1 MYMFYEDRVITK
13 WVSFNLNNQSKKRK
27 QKKGKMIRNT
37 KKTWKRYAKDG
48 DIFANTKEVGD

>member
-1 MYMFYEDRVITK
+1 MITK